1 LNQKHLKNR
10 KITLKNEK
18 AQTQN
23 RNKIVIKS
31 GKHAK
36 NTKNNKKKQEII
48 HQNLEK
54 KLMMFFRKIQTQK
67 PFGSRN

>member
-1 LNQKHLKNR
+1 M
-10 KITLKNEK
+10 E
-18 AQTQN
+18 
-23 RNKIVIKS
+23 
-31 GKHAK
+31 K

-54 KLMMFFRKIQTQK
+54 NIFLMMFFRKIQTQK

>member
-18 AQTQN
+18 TQTQN
-23 RNKIVIKS
+23 RNKI
-31 GKHAK
+31 GKNMQK

-54 KLMMFFRKIQTQK
+54 NIFLMMFFRKIQTQK